1 MDCIIKEAWEE
12 IGVKDLEMKESIK
25 MRVRECGS
33 FFFQVFTAQMD
44 ESINYFEK
52 EEGEVAKLRWF
63 SPEEIQKWEY
73 GGYPFTEALINYL
86 ETT

>member
-1 MDCIIKEAWEE
+1 
-12 IGVKDLEMKESIK
+12 MKESIK

-63 SPEEIQKWEY
+63 SPEEIQK
-73 GGYPFTEALINYL
+73 
-86 ETT
+86 